1 MKIPMFREK
10 IKERMKEIGMPMT
23 RLGMITEIN
32 KSTLSCFLSGR
43 SAISNA
49 NLFKILDALRL
60 SLVPVPGFKYGYNG
74 KDRDDSSQCLKGE
87 MD

>member
-60 SLVPVPGFKYGYNG
+60 SLVPVPGFHGQG
-74 KDRDDSSQCLKGE
+74 RDDSSQCLKGE